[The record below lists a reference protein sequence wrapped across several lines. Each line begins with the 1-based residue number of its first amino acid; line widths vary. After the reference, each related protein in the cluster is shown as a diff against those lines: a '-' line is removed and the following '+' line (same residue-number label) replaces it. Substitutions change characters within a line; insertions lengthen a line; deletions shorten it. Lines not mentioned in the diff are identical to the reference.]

1 MISRSVFPVISSL
14 ASLMVSGCTTTVG
27 APPMQDSESNCPVL
41 ASDGWQAVVSPLAG
55 DNQRSQLSV
64 TGKVTMP
71 TPGYTFAWEAGR
83 LDRSAIPAFELH
95 LQTRAPDGMVVQVL
109 ETREV
114 TFIGPAAAPRYRA
127 ITIMCAGKELAR
139 IENVS

>member
-1 MISRSVFPVISSL
+1 MED
-14 ASLMVSGCTTTVG
+14 TN
-27 APPMQDSESNCPVL
+27 SNCPVL
-41 ASDGWQAVVSPLAG
+41 ESDSWQADVTLLSG
-55 DNQRSQLSV
+55 DDHRSQLSV

-83 LDRSAIPAFELH
+83 LDRSAIPSFVLH
-95 LQTRAPDGMVVQVL
+95 LQTRAPDGMVAQVL

-114 TFIGPAAAPRYRA
+114 MYSGPAAAPRYRT
-127 ITIMCAGKELAR
+127 ITVMCEGKELGR